1 MNIFNLFLSSVGKKI
16 LMALSGI
23 LMIMFV
29 IVHLLGNLGIFK
41 GQDVFNNYA
50 LFLHSMPTLIW
61 IARVSLLSIVALH
74 IYLSISLNLQNKKA
88 NSLQYK
94 TKAYVKT
101 SLQSRTMMIG
111 GVTILLFIVYH
122 LFHFTINGTDVLD
135 SKGRLDVYGMVITGF
150 QNVYT
155 VTFYVFAQFCLCL
168 HLSHGFFSAA
178 QTLGITQGISA
189 KVLKTCANIIPTTIF
204 ILYSSIPI
212 GVLLGIINCA

>member
-1 MNIFNLFLSSVGKKI
+1 MNIFNLFLSTVGKKI

-23 LMIMFV
+23 LMILFV
-29 IVHLLGNLGIFK
+29 IVHLLGNLGIYK

-61 IARVSLLSIVALH
+61 IARISLLSIVGLH

-88 NSLQYK
+88 NSIEYK
-94 TKAYVKT
+94 TRAYVKT

-150 QNVYT
+150 QNVYI
-155 VTFYVFAQFCLCL
+155 VAFYVFAQFCLCL

-178 QTLGITQGISA
+178 QTLGITQGVSA
-189 KVLKTCANIIPTTIF
+189 KMLKTCANIIPTAIF

>member
-16 LMALSGI
+16 LMAISGI

-41 GQDVFNNYA
+41 GQDAFNDYA

-61 IARVSLLSIVALH
+61 IARISLLSIVALH
-74 IYLSISLNLQNKKA
+74 VYLSISLNLQNRRA
-88 NSLQYK
+88 NQQQYK
-94 TKAYVKT
+94 TKAYIKT
-101 SLQSRTMMIG
+101 SLQSRTMMMG
-111 GVTILLFIVYH
+111 GITILLFIIYH
-122 LFHFTINGTDVLD
+122 LFHFTVNQTELVDY
-135 SKGRLDVYGMVITGF
+135 KGRLDIYGMVINGF
-150 QNVYT
+150 QNIYV
-155 VTFYVFAQFCLCL
+155 VAFYIIAQFCLCL

-178 QTLGITQGISA
+178 QTLGITQGVSA
-189 KVLKTCANIIPTTIF
+189 KVLTTCANIIPTTIF